1 MPTHAAVVDLDALLL
16 DGRIARI
23 RTVQVSDAEALRAM
37 HDGVSADALY
47 LRFFSVSRA
56 VVPEEIQ
63 ALTRPADDNHASLL
77 AEIGGRVVA
86 VATFERLDD
95 DLTKAE
101 IAFLVDDSNRGR
113 GVGMLLLEHLAN
125 AAVTVGVR
133 SFVAETLVSNS
144 AMLHVFSDTGFP
156 MVSRYDDG
164 VVHIELALEFDDKFR
179 TAVDVREAHAEM
191 VSMRRVLAPLS
202 VAVVGAGSD
211 PAGLGHQILANI
223 VRGGYRGTLYAINQS
238 AHRVS
243 GVRAYTSLE
252 ALPTP
257 VDLVVVAVPA
267 AGVLDV
273 ARQAAAQGAAGL
285 VVISAGYAESNP
297 AGERL
302 QQELVR
308 LCRES
313 GMRLIGPNCIGV
325 ANANPAVSLNAT
337 ASATMPPPGGIG
349 LMSQSGGVG
358 FAALQY
364 AARSGVGISSFVSAG
379 NKADVSGNDL
389 LCAWEHD
396 DETRVCALYLESFG
410 NPRKFARI
418 AARVS
423 RQKPVVVVK
432 AGRSVAGEPGLRV
445 ASPGAATPDI
455 AVDSLFEQ
463 AGVTRVD
470 SLAGLL
476 DVASLFDLAPLP
488 RGPRVAIVSNSGGPG
503 LLATDACDAAGLDVV
518 ALSAVTRHRLGALV
532 PTGTPVA
539 NPVDLLSGADPVT
552 FEAALRVLF
561 DDPDI
566 DAVISIYTPLQPGS
580 ATGIARAIATVQ
592 ADVPG
597 KPLLVCFLGV
607 ETMPSEL
614 RGVGGR
620 PVAPYYAF
628 PEEAAYALGAAVR
641 YTAWRARPAGT
652 QAMLADLDVVA
663 AQAIVATALAEFP
676 DGCWLE
682 ERVAA
687 ELVATHGVRIAEAA
701 EARDAAASH
710 PGVQTTPVA
719 IGVVADPTFG
729 PLVMVGLGGLAS
741 ELLADRAFRL
751 LPLTIEDA
759 QRQIRSL
766 RGAPLLFGY
775 RDAPS
780 CDVGALEDI
789 LLRVAELAMNVPEV
803 AEVDL
808 NPVLVSAVGAYAVS
822 ARVRLR
828 PAPAED
834 PLIRRLR

>member
-1 MPTHAAVVDLDALLL
+1 MPTRAADVDLDALLL

-23 RTVQVSDAEALRAM
+23 RTVQATDADVLRAM
-37 HDGVSADALY
+37 YDGVSADALY
-47 LRFFSVSRA
+47 LRFFSLSRA

-63 ALTRPADDNHASLL
+63 ALTRPADNDHQSLL
-77 AEIGGRVVA
+77 AEVGGQVVA

-95 DLTKAE
+95 DPTKAE
-101 IAFLVDDSNRGR
+101 IAFLVDDFHRGR
-113 GVGMLLLEHLAN
+113 GVGMLLLEHLAT

-133 SFVAETLVSNS
+133 SFVAETLASNS
-144 AMLHVFSDTGFP
+144 AMLHVFGDTGFP
-156 MVSRYDDG
+156 MTSRYDDG
-164 VVHIELALEFDDKFR
+164 VVHIEIALDFDDEFR
-179 TAVDVREAHAEM
+179 SAVDRREAHAEAI
-191 VSMRRVLAPLS
+191 SMRRVLAPLS

-223 VRGGYRGTLYAINQS
+223 VRGGYRGTLYAVNQS

-243 GVRAYTSLE
+243 GVRAFTSLD
-252 ALPTP
+252 ALPTA

-273 ARQAAAQGAAGL
+273 ARQAADHGAAGV
-285 VVISAGYAESNP
+285 VVISAGFAESNP

-302 QQELVR
+302 ERELVR
-308 LCRES
+308 LCRET

-325 ANANPAVSLNAT
+325 ANADPGISLNAT
-337 ASATMPPPGGIG
+337 ASTIMPPAGGIG

-389 LCAWEHD
+389 LCAWENE

-423 RQKPVVVVK
+423 RRKPVVVVK
-432 AGRSVAGEPGLRV
+432 AGRSVAGEPGLRLHR
-445 ASPGAATPDI
+445 PGAATPDI

-470 SLAGLL
+470 SLAELL

-488 RGPRVAIVSNSGGPG
+488 GGPRVAIVSNSGGPG
-503 LLATDACDAAGLDVV
+503 LLAADACDAAGLDVV
-518 ALSAVTRHRLGALV
+518 ALSAVTRHRLGGLV
-532 PTGTPVA
+532 PTGTPVG

-552 FEAALRVLF
+552 FEAALRVLL
-561 DDPDI
+561 DDPEI
-566 DAVISIYTPLQPGS
+566 DAVISVYTPLKPGS

-592 ADVPG
+592 VDVPG

-614 RGVGGR
+614 RAAGGR
-620 PVAPYYAF
+620 PIAPYYAF
-628 PEEAAYALGAAVR
+628 PEAAAHALGAAVR
-641 YTAWRARPAGT
+641 YATWRDRPAGT
-652 QAMLADLDVVA
+652 QAVLTDLDVA
-663 AQAIVATALAEFP
+663 AARAIVATELAEFP
-676 DGCWLE
+676 DGCWLDG
-682 ERVAA
+682 RVAA
-687 ELVATHGVRIAEAA
+687 ELLATHGVRLAA
-701 EARDAAASH
+701 RSDTDREL
-710 PGVQTTPVA
+710 VTTPVA

-741 ELLADRAFRL
+741 DMLADRAFRL
-751 LPLTIEDA
+751 LPLTVEDA
-759 QRQIRSL
+759 RRQIRSL

-775 RDAPS
+775 DDAPP
-780 CDVGALEDI
+780 CDVAALEDM
-789 LLRVAELAMNVPEV
+789 LLRVAELAMNVAEV
-803 AEVDL
+803 AELDI
-808 NPVLVSAVGAYAVS
+808 NPVWVSAAGVQAATV
-822 ARVRLR
+822 RVRVR